1 MLLVLEPEDF
11 SAAPLLH
18 RPLLLSP
25 SSQAPGW
32 LLLPAQAGRVPRA
45 LVGMVLLLACFLLL
59 PDFMLLLSVGMLL
72 LLPA

>member
-1 MLLVLEPEDF
+1 MLLVLEPGDF

-32 LLLPAQAGRVPRA
+32 LLLPARVPRA

-59 PDFMLLLSVGMLL
+59 PDCMLLLSVGMLL

>member
-1 MLLVLEPEDF
+1 MLLVLEPGDF

-32 LLLPAQAGRVPRA
+32 LLLPARVPRA

-59 PDFMLLLSVGMLL
+59 PDCML